1 MKKLTL
7 AAAFAVAAFPA
18 FSGSLSDP
26 IVEPMVTAQAVETG
40 TVSSDGG
47 ILVPLMALLFFA
59 VAATK

>member
-18 FSGSLSDP
+18 FSGSLSDL
-26 IVEPMVTAQAVETG
+26 IVEPMVTAEVVQTG

-47 ILVPLMALLFFA
+47 MLVPLLALLFFA
-59 VAATK
+59 AAATK

>member
-26 IVEPMVTAQAVETG
+26 IAEPKVTAQAVETG

-47 ILVPLMALLFFA
+47 VLVPLMALLFFA
-59 VAATK
+59 IATAK

>member
-18 FSGSLSDP
+18 LSGNLSDP
-26 IVEPMVTAQAVETG
+26 IVEPVVTADVIEAG
-40 TVSSDGG
+40 TVSSDSG

-59 VAATK
+59 AAAAK